1 MKIEN
6 NSKTALPK
14 IVKALSIFGKTLE
27 LKNVELGNAEFI
39 LALRLD
45 AKKSLHLSP
54 TSNRLADQQKWIESY
69 VTDAIQAYFVI
80 LHNSE
85 PIGTVRLYDAIED
98 SFCWG
103 SWILNDR
110 APVQAAIETTL
121 IVYTFAFK
129 VLGFNKSHFDV
140 RKVNTKVYKF
150 HERLGAKI
158 VSEDDENYYYSIDNE
173 EAFSAMKRYKKY
185 LDCDLK
191 INWL

>member
-1 MKIEN
+1 M
-6 NSKTALPK
+6 
-14 IVKALSIFGKTLE
+14 GKTLV
-27 LKNVELGNAEFI
+27 LRDVELGDADYI

-54 TSNRLADQQKWIESY
+54 TTNRLDDQQKWIVKY
-69 VTDAIQAYFVI
+69 VTDTKQAYFVI

-103 SWILNDR
+103 SWILSDR

-140 RKVNTKVYKF
+140 RKVNTKVCKF
-150 HERLGAKI
+150 HERFGAKI
-158 VSEDDENYYYSIDNE
+158 VSEDDENYYYSIDKE